1 MLLPKTSTKSEEKKK
16 RKENQ
21 PLKDTKENPKAG
33 RRGKSRG
40 QISQFMAIGMSVD
53 PS

>member
-1 MLLPKTSTKSEEKKK
+1 MLLPKKSTKSEEKK